1 MTGCGSKTELSN
13 PYNAYS
19 SDYVSGS
26 SSGKYFSD
34 TLCVTDDINFGME
47 STQYSKVAEGAG
59 VFNLDKQEVMYNQNI
74 FEKLYPASTTKVLTA
89 YIIIRY
95 ANLDDMVTVS
105 ENAAKPGESSSV
117 CGLNTGDQISVN
129 DLLYGLM
136 LESGNDAA
144 VALAEY
150 YSGSVEA
157 FAKVMNDEAKK
168 LGATKSNFVNPSGYP
183 DDNHYTTIYDMYLI
197 FAQAIGLE
205 KFTEV
210 INSAEYTAN
219 YKDANGTAV
228 TKEWKN
234 TCKYIL
240 DSQEVP
246 TGFTVVGG
254 KTGTT
259 NAAGYCLVLYSLN
272 EKNERIISIIYKADA
287 RSNLYLYMSEI
298 LSGFGK

>member
-26 SSGKYFSD
+26 SSSKYFSD
-34 TLCVTDDINFGME
+34 ALCVTDDINFGTE
-47 STQYSKVAEGAG
+47 STQYSNVAEGAG

-168 LGATKSNFVNPSGYP
+168 LGATKSNFVNPSG
-183 DDNHYTTIYDMYLI
+183 
-197 FAQAIGLE
+197 
-205 KFTEV
+205 
-210 INSAEYTAN
+210 
-219 YKDANGTAV
+219 
-228 TKEWKN
+228 
-234 TCKYIL
+234 
-240 DSQEVP
+240 
-246 TGFTVVGG
+246 
-254 KTGTT
+254 
-259 NAAGYCLVLYSLN
+259 
-272 EKNERIISIIYKADA
+272 
-287 RSNLYLYMSEI
+287 
-298 LSGFGK
+298 

>member
-1 MTGCGSKTELSN
+1 
-13 PYNAYS
+13 
-19 SDYVSGS
+19 
-26 SSGKYFSD
+26 
-34 TLCVTDDINFGME
+34 
-47 STQYSKVAEGAG
+47 
-59 VFNLDKQEVMYNQNI
+59 
-74 FEKLYPASTTKVLTA
+74 
-89 YIIIRY
+89 
-95 ANLDDMVTVS
+95 
-105 ENAAKPGESSSV
+105 
-117 CGLNTGDQISVN
+117 
-129 DLLYGLM
+129 M

-197 FAQAIGLE
+197 FAQAISLE

-259 NAAGYCLVLYSLN
+259 KAAGGCLLLYSIN
-272 EKNERIISIIYKADA
+272 SSSNDEYISVVMKSENVDSMYEDKNIMIHDLEDIREIDPLQYENLKRQNIHSIVVVPLYDNDA
-287 RSNLYLYMSEI
+287 VMGFYGIDNLS
-298 LSGFGK
+298 KQV